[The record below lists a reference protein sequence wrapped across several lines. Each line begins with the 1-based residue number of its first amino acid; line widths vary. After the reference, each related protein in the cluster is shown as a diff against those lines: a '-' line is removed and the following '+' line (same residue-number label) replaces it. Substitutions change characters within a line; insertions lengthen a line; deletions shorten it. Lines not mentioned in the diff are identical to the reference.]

1 MKAVKKEKDTVDIN
15 AMSADELKNVIQ
27 NQNEYIQKLQDAI
40 NRMNVGN
47 LIQRLEIDIEVMK
60 ISEKFNS
67 EFIDKIRNEIV
78 ELMTPAPKNEV
89 Q

>member
-1 MKAVKKEKDTVDIN
+1 MKVVKENKESVDIN

-27 NQNEYIQKLQDAI
+27 SQNEYIAKLQDAI

-60 ISEKFNS
+60 LSEKFNS
-67 EFIDKIRNEIV
+67 EFVDKIRNEIV
-78 ELMTPAPKNEV
+78 ELMAPKNEV
-89 Q
+89 